1 MVLISSKTVVF
12 WPIKKRIKNS
22 FTSKTPPPLKLNSRK
37 NTDLANPIQ
46 TFMVN
51 MLLLK
56 NLQFSPND
64 YETQSKISSHK
75 YLNLTEFHNHWVKI
89 VNFIIKAYVVLCTMK
104 VLMRVPRS
112 VLDVRKMLDETS
124 ILEPLM

>member
-12 WPIKKRIKNS
+12 WPIKKRIEKPV
-22 FTSKTPPPLKLNSRK
+22 FFKEPPPPLKLNSRK

-64 YETQSKISSHK
+64 YETRSKLSTHEFFI
-75 YLNLTEFHNHWVKI
+75 LNKFHNHWVKI
-89 VNFIIKAYVVLCTMK
+89 VGSLIKAYEL
-104 VLMRVPRS
+104 
-112 VLDVRKMLDETS
+112 
-124 ILEPLM
+124 